1 MSSRHTIILLQLE
14 KSPYSRTYL
23 DFDSVSEGLDGIMQV
38 YEQKAKREG
47 FELEGEAPKQ
57 IDYDVKDI
65 LKWIDELEDL

>member
-1 MSSRHTIILLQLE
+1 
-14 KSPYSRTYL
+14 
-23 DFDSVSEGLDGIMQV
+23 MQV

-47 FELEGEAPKQ
+47 FELEGEAPKE